1 VNVIAPFAW
10 FVFAAWSFSLE
21 YMDYPLGNRG
31 MLFEDIRDY
40 NRHNRMRS
48 LGLGTGV
55 FLLTSIPVINFLAM
69 PVAVCAA
76 TRLTTR
82 TIDNAKAPR

>member
-1 VNVIAPFAW
+1 
-10 FVFAAWSFSLE
+10 
-21 YMDYPLGNRG
+21 
-31 MLFEDIRDY
+31 
-40 NRHNRMRS
+40 
-48 LGLGTGV
+48 V